1 MERKDVKLRPAQ
13 ERDRAAILR
22 MNEENVEVLSPMDA
36 AKLTRFE
43 ETADLLLVA
52 EVDGETAA
60 FLIALREGVA
70 GYESENYR
78 WFARERARFLYI
90 DRVVID
96 APYRGLGI
104 GRLLYQAVFARARA
118 TGVPSV
124 TAEIDTV
131 PYNGPSLQ
139 FHAALGFR
147 EIGTQTIRGGA
158 VTVSLQEAAVETD
171 QTR

>member
-1 MERKDVKLRPAQ
+1 MEGRSVQLRPAQ

-36 AKLTRFE
+36 EKLARFAE
-43 ETADLLLVA
+43 MSELLLVA

-60 FLIALREGVA
+60 FLIALREGVED
-70 GYESENYR
+70 YTSENYR
-78 WFARERARFLYI
+78 WFARARERFLYI

-104 GRLLYQAVFARARA
+104 GRQLYRATFDHART
-118 TGVPSV
+118 TGVPFV

-131 PYNGPSLQ
+131 PYNGPSLR
-139 FHAALGFR
+139 FHAAMGFR
-147 EIGTQTIRGGA
+147 EIGAQTIRGGT
-158 VTVSLQEAAVETD
+158 VTVSLQEAAVEKD
-171 QTR
+171 

>member
-1 MERKDVKLRPAQ
+1 MERKDVRLRPAQ

-36 AKLTRFE
+36 AKLARFE

-70 GYESENYR
+70 WYESENYR
-78 WFARERARFLYI
+78 WFARERAQFLYI

-131 PYNGPSLQ
+131 PYNGPSLR

-147 EIGTQTIRGGA
+147 EIGTQTVRGGA

-171 QTR
+171 QTS